1 MNFKPPS
8 SNLSRIFFFHM
19 YIPSLQA
26 ISQAITRLL
35 GIFLFII
42 TVSSSTLFAQ
52 SRMGAGLGDAD
63 RLLSQET
70 SAFSAASAASQAPN
84 GFATDNPVH
93 PDYYYLGA
101 GDVLMLEIVGPVSL
115 AVPIVVSPES
125 TILLPRFGE
134 LLSAGKTLTQVRAEI
149 QRLVQA
155 RNPSN
160 KAFLTLQRSR
170 TVYVRLTGNIAQAGL
185 YTLPASLRVSTA
197 VQIANQEI
205 VQQASAPAMRAASGE
220 RRNSLF
226 AQESSPNGQYSIS
239 FAQRNIKVLHR
250 DGRSDIADAL
260 RSRLANDAAA
270 DPCLREGDEIYV
282 PFEHEAGE
290 TVSIAGEV
298 QRPCIIPFR
307 KGDKISLLIK
317 AAYGLTENADSNS
330 IRITEA
336 VSAGNGSESSQIL
349 ALQDI
354 LSGKKDITLTGGMS
368 VTVRASEQA
377 TKRRSTVTVVGEVK
391 NPGVYAIES
400 GTTRIK
406 SVLQLTGGF
415 TANAHLPLSNIVRR
429 ENKALMLPSSFS
441 SGTSM
446 MNSSLEAL
454 KNTQYTTLTPEDTS
468 SFRVQESLR
477 RPTVACDIHAL
488 MEKGS
493 EADNIT
499 LQDGDIIVIAASPK
513 NVYIYG
519 HVTKPG
525 FVEYT
530 PERDASWYIQA
541 SGGFAGNADTAR
553 TRIIKAKN
561 RLWLE
566 PRITS
571 GVRKGEMTVIE
582 AGDQIYIPR
591 VPDNNTNIGLQRLTV
606 ELQRDNLELQKRQ
619 VELQQQNQFWQVIA
633 TIVSVITAGVA
644 IYGVINR

>member
-1 MNFKPPS
+1 
-8 SNLSRIFFFHM
+8 M
-19 YIPSLQA
+19 YIPY
-26 ISQAITRLL
+26 SQATTRLS
-35 GIFLFII
+35 GIFLLII
-42 TVSSSTLFAQ
+42 AFSSPILFAQ
-52 SRMGAGLGDAD
+52 SRMGTGLADAD
-63 RLLSQET
+63 RLLSQEAST
-70 SAFSAASAASQAPN
+70 FSAASQAPS
-84 GFATDNPVH
+84 GFPTDSPVH

-134 LLSAGKTLTQVRAEI
+134 VLSAGKTLTQVRTEI

-170 TVYVRLTGNIAQAGL
+170 TVYVRITGNVAQAGL

-205 VQQASAPAMRAASGE
+205 VQQGSATPSARAASGE

-260 RSRLANDAAA
+260 RSRLASDAAA

-290 TVSIAGEV
+290 MVSIAGEV

-317 AAYGLTENADSNS
+317 AAYGLTDNADSNS

-336 VSAGNGSESSQIL
+336 VSAGNGSESARIL

-354 LSGKKDITLTGGMS
+354 LSGKNDGTLTGGMS
-368 VTVRASEQA
+368 VLVRASEQA

-415 TANAHLPLSNIVRR
+415 TANAHLPLSNVVRR

-441 SGTSM
+441 SGASM

-468 SFRVQESLR
+468 SFRMQENMR
-477 RPTVACDIHAL
+477 RPTVACDIQAL

-493 EADNIT
+493 EVDNIT
-499 LQDGDIIVIAASPK
+499 LQDGDVIMIASSPK

-519 HVTKPG
+519 HVAKPG
-525 FVEYT
+525 FVDYT
-530 PERDASWYIQA
+530 PERDANWYIQA

-571 GVRKGEMTVIE
+571 GMRKGETTAIE

-591 VPDNNTNIGLQRLTV
+591 VPDSNTNLGLQRLTV
-606 ELQRDNLELQKRQ
+606 ELQRDNYKLQERQ
-619 VELQQQNQFWQVIA
+619 IELQQQGQVWQIISA
-633 TIVSVITAGVA
+633 IVGIITAGVA
-644 IYGVINR
+644 VYAVVRP